1 MEILL
6 VNPPVNRLCD
16 VVGNYFPLG
25 LGYLAA
31 LTNQRGFETKIYN
44 AELDVRSLPIAT
56 NKRRIQN
63 HQLFKIHE
71 AGKQSI
77 ILEATDNW

>member
-63 HQLFKIHE
+63 HQLPDRKTKP
-71 AGKQSI
+71 ASKKSSK
-77 ILEATDNW
+77 DYR